1 MSDLYGDIEE
11 FVRCLRRGGLGQL
24 AQSLEDAVLYGA
36 TSGEI
41 LTNVARLLDPTRP
54 EESRLPEELASQRDD
69 ILQRAVRAL
78 GDVGQRRA
86 FEPD

>member
-1 MSDLYGDIEE
+1 MESAESMSNLYGDIEE

-41 LTNVARLLDPTRP
+41 LTNVARLLERTRR
-54 EESRLPEELASQRDD
+54 ERFSLPEELALQRDE
-69 ILQRAVRAL
+69 ILQRTARAL
-78 GDVGQRRA
+78 GDVGQR
-86 FEPD
+86 

>member
-1 MSDLYGDIEE
+1 MSNLYGDIEE

-41 LTNVARLLDPTRP
+41 LTNVARLLERTRR
-54 EESRLPEELASQRDD
+54 ERFSLPEELALQRDE
-69 ILQRAVRAL
+69 ILQRTARAL
-78 GDVGQRRA
+78 GDVGQR
-86 FEPD
+86 